1 MKEQIKQWSLVDS
14 YVSMYLAKWM
24 MEKDEEKELF
34 LVSQLF
40 VTEK

>member
-14 YVSMYLAKWM
+14 YISVYLAKWM